1 VRMAQAYT
9 NFSTRLDSETGARL
23 NRVRDMTG
31 LSGRELI
38 ALFSA
43 NWETSALPLLTEKE
57 RELYVAG
64 GLTPS
69 QIRKIRARIFAA
81 EGVS

>member
-1 VRMAQAYT
+1 MAQQLYA
-9 NFSTRLDSETGARL
+9 NFSVRIDPATSARL
-23 NRVRDMTG
+23 NRVRGVTG
-31 LSGRELI
+31 LSGRELM
-38 ALFSA
+38 ALLST
-43 NWETSALPLLTEKE
+43 NWEMSALPLLTEKE

-69 QIRKIRARIFAA
+69 QIRKIRARIFPA